1 MEAFSASRIFFIN
14 DFFLELTYRH
24 RKQIKAN
31 ENATV
36 QTRAI
41 ATALQALNSVGEQ
54 DKKMSWEWV
63 MTFDKKKKYLHLD
76 STRVHALKG
85 SKFDADEPPV
95 SD

>member
-1 MEAFSASRIFFIN
+1 MMDGHGNACFNIEYWITLMEAFSASRIFFTN

-41 ATALQALNSVGEQ
+41 ATALQALNSVGEK
-54 DKKMSWEWV
+54 DKKMS
-63 MTFDKKKKYLHLD
+63 
-76 STRVHALKG
+76 
-85 SKFDADEPPV
+85 
-95 SD
+95 